1 MARRYDSR
9 TTTFSPEGR
18 LYQVEYAMESV
29 SHAGC
34 VIGILAPGDSGSA
47 LGQEIATAE
56 KKEDSIAVVGGEGV
70 GKDGDVAMDD
80 ASGSA
85 STSATPAP
93 AASSTPSSTETP
105 ATGAAA
111 TPGPKSKKRQG
122 VVLAAEKKVTSK
134 LLDKAGG
141 GPDEKVFV
149 INENIIS
156 SVAGYTA
163 DASSLVNYCRN
174 AAQTYLSQ
182 YNENMP
188 VEQLVKRVCD
198 LKQGYTQ
205 YGGLRPFGVSFLF
218 AGYDPLHEFQLYAS
232 DPSGNYSG
240 WRAHCIGA
248 NNSTATSLLKQD
260 YKEDIGVDEALEL
273 AVKVLSKTMDS
284 TTLDHEKVEIAT
296 ITYSEETG
304 QTIAHIL
311 SHKELDALL
320 EKCGVAKKPEPV
332 LSDQ

>member
-1 MARRYDSR
+1 
-9 TTTFSPEGR
+9 
-18 LYQVEYAMESV
+18 MESV

-34 VIGILAPGDSGSA
+34 VIGILAPGDAGSE
-47 LGQEIATAE
+47 LGKELATAE
-56 KKEDSIAVVGGEGV
+56 KKEDSIAVVGGSTAGGDV
-70 GKDGDVAMDD
+70 DVAMSD
-80 ASGSA
+80 
-85 STSATPAP
+85 TPAP
-93 AASSTPSSTETP
+93 STSSAPTEDSS
-105 ATGAAA
+105 AK
-111 TPGPKSKKRQG
+111 PKSKKRQG

-149 INENIIS
+149 INDNIVS
-156 SVAGYTA
+156 AVAGYTA

-174 AAQTYLSQ
+174 AAQSYLSQ
-182 YNENMP
+182 YNEDMP

-218 AGYDPLHEFQLYAS
+218 AGHDRIHQFQLYAS

-260 YKEDIGVDEALEL
+260 YKEDVGLEEALEL

-296 ITYSEETG
+296 ITFSEETN
-304 QTIAHIL
+304 QTIAHIM

-320 EKCGVAKKPEPV
+320 EKCGVAKKPEPE

>member
-34 VIGILAPGDSGSA
+34 VIGILAPGEAGSS
-47 LGQEIATAE
+47 LGKELATAE
-56 KKEDSIAVVGGEGV
+56 KKEDDLAPPTAEGS
-70 GKDGDVAMDD
+70 GTAATTSADP
-80 ASGSA
+80 SGSA
-85 STSATPAP
+85 REDVTMSEAATSDGKDASAATSSAAP
-93 AASSTPSSTETP
+93 AT
-105 ATGAAA
+105 AA
-111 TPGPKSKKRQG
+111 KKRQG

-141 GPDEKVFV
+141 GPDEKVFT

-156 SVAGYTA
+156 AVAGYTA

-174 AAQTYLSQ
+174 AAQTHLSQ

-198 LKQGYTQ
+198 MKQGYTQ

-218 AGYDPLHEFQLYAS
+218 AGHDPMHQFQLYSS

-260 YKEDIGVDEALEL
+260 YKEDIGLEDALEL

-296 ITYSEETG
+296 ITYSEELK
-304 QTIAHIL
+304 QPIAHIL
-311 SHKELDALL
+311 THKELDALL
-320 EKCGVAKKPEPV
+320 EKCGVSKKPEEAV
-332 LSDQ
+332 SDQ